1 MVMSRH
7 SQNIPIQKEEIRN
20 IQKKWYQK
28 HLSPLDNYPEVNNS
42 SSKGG
47 RPNHYGL
54 IILRKEHLEII
65 QH

>member
-1 MVMSRH
+1 MALKAS
-7 SQNIPIQKEEIRN
+7 
-20 IQKKWYQK
+20 
-28 HLSPLDNYPEVNNS
+28 LDNYPEVNNS

-47 RPNHYGL
+47 RPNHYRL